1 VLGKFGGFD
10 VDFCKA
16 FPDRMEGDVASIV
29 NRMTGF
35 IKEVRVESTKVTWPS
50 RKELR
55 ESTIVVVVAV
65 SFIAVFIGLADRIL
79 AFLLNMLL

>member
-1 VLGKFGGFD
+1 
-10 VDFCKA
+10 
-16 FPDRMEGDVASIV
+16 MEGDVASIV

>member
-1 VLGKFGGFD
+1 
-10 VDFCKA
+10 
-16 FPDRMEGDVASIV
+16 MSSIV

-35 IKEVRVESTKVTWPS
+35 LKEVRVESTKVTWPS

-65 SFIAVFIGLADRIL
+65 TVIAIFIGFADRIL
-79 AFLLNMLL
+79 AFLLDFVL

>member
-1 VLGKFGGFD
+1 
-10 VDFCKA
+10 
-16 FPDRMEGDVASIV
+16 MSSIV

-35 IKEVRVESTKVTWPS
+35 LKEVRVESTKVTWPN

-65 SFIAVFIGLADRIL
+65 TVIAIFIGFADRIL
-79 AFLLNMLL
+79 AFLLDFVL